1 MDFCLSEEIFDK
13 RNKEINS
20 DPARR
25 ENPQIKHMN
34 MLTLLPE
41 KH

>member
-13 RNKEINS
+13 NKKINS
-20 DPARR
+20 DPAHR

-34 MLTLLPE
+34 MLPLLSD